1 VFEEA
6 VPAEL
11 RSRALM
17 AYAASAPGFR
27 RLSEPVVV
35 EAIPRTDLGKI
46 RRSELMV
53 FLTH

>member
-1 VFEEA
+1 
-6 VPAEL
+6 
-11 RSRALM
+11 M